1 MAEIGKEL
9 LNAPFPQLVR
19 TLGVGIAEAQ
29 YALDRVSIKIAQLM
43 AGFKVN
49 EDGTLERDETA
60 LIVLREG
67 EAGVSLL
74 ALGFTPTFYQFVET
88 NIELKI
94 AISMKNEQ
102 ETSAES
108 SVGGVAWT
116 PFGVIAAS
124 VNASYSQKYQYE
136 ASGSSEMRTK
146 LVTVPAP
153 AMFESRLKELM
164 NESQISTVQGSLTP
178 PTSVTPPLSH
188 GNEEQQPSH
197 GHEDPIIPEEP
208 EVIS

>member
-1 MAEIGKEL
+1 MINVGREL
-9 LNAPFPQLVR
+9 LNAPFPELVR

-43 AGFKVN
+43 AGFVLN
-49 EDGTLERDETA
+49 DQGNLERDETS
-60 LIVLREG
+60 LIKLRENDP
-67 EAGVSLL
+67 GVSLL

-88 NIELKI
+88 YIELKL
-94 AISMKNEQ
+94 AISMKKEEEIGA
-102 ETSAES
+102 ETS
-108 SVGGVAWT
+108 VRGVAWS

-153 AMFESRLKELM
+153 AMFESRLKQLM
-164 NESQISTVQGSLTP
+164 DEKEIARVQAEMP
-178 PTSVTPPLSH
+178 PPPE
-188 GNEEQQPSH
+188 N
-197 GHEDPIIPEEP
+197 
-208 EVIS
+208 

>member
-1 MAEIGKEL
+1 MIQVGREL
-9 LNAPFPQLVR
+9 LNAPFPELVR

-43 AGFKVN
+43 AGFKLN
-49 EDGTLERDETA
+49 DSGNLERDETS
-60 LIVLREG
+60 LIKLREG
-67 EAGVSLL
+67 DDGVSLL

-88 NIELKI
+88 YIELKL
-94 AISMKNEQ
+94 AISMKTE
-102 ETSAES
+102 EEVSAES
-108 SVGGVAWT
+108 SVKGAAWS

-153 AMFESRLKELM
+153 AMFESRLKQLM
-164 NESQISTVQGSLTP
+164 DETEIARVQAEMP
-178 PTSVTPPLSH
+178 PP
-188 GNEEQQPSH
+188 
-197 GHEDPIIPEEP
+197 PEE
-208 EVIS
+208 EVEG

>member
-1 MAEIGKEL
+1 MINVGREL
-9 LNAPFPQLVR
+9 LNAPFPELVR

-43 AGFKVN
+43 AGFKLN
-49 EDGTLERDETA
+49 DEGNLERDENS
-60 LIVLREG
+60 LIKLRENDP
-67 EAGVSLL
+67 GVSLL

-88 NIELKI
+88 YIELKL
-94 AISMKNEQ
+94 AISMKKE
-102 ETSAES
+102 EEVSAES
-108 SVGGVAWT
+108 SVGGVAWS

-153 AMFESRLKELM
+153 AMFESRLKQLM
-164 NESQISTVQGSLTP
+164 DEKQIETIQS
-178 PTSVTPPLSH
+178 
-188 GNEEQQPSH
+188 EM
-197 GHEDPIIPEEP
+197 PEE
-208 EVIS
+208 ENEI

>member
-1 MAEIGKEL
+1 MADIGKEL

-43 AGFKVN
+43 AGFKMN
-49 EDGTLERDETA
+49 DDGTLERDETA

-67 EAGVSLL
+67 DDGVSLL

-88 NIELKI
+88 YIELKL
-94 AISMKNEQ
+94 AISMKT
-102 ETSAES
+102 ETEASIET

-116 PFGVIAAS
+116 PFGVVAAS

-136 ASGSSEMRTK
+136 ANGSSEMRTK

-153 AMFESRLKELM
+153 AMFESRLKQLM
-164 NESQISTVQGSLTP
+164 DESEIERLQ
-178 PTSVTPPLSH
+178 PTLD
-188 GNEEQQPSH
+188 NEE
-197 GHEDPIIPEEP
+197 EDEE
-208 EVIS
+208 

>member
-67 EAGVSLL
+67 QEGVSLL

-88 NIELKI
+88 YIELKL
-94 AISMKNEQ
+94 AISMKQEQ
-102 ETSAES
+102 ETKAES
-108 SVGGVAWT
+108 SVAGATWS
-116 PFGVIAAS
+116 PIGVIAAS

-146 LVTVPAP
+146 LVTVPSP
-153 AMFESRLKELM
+153 AMFESRLRELM
-164 NESQISTVQGSLTP
+164 NESQIATVQ
-178 PTSVTPPLSH
+178 
-188 GNEEQQPSH
+188 EQLPDNP
-197 GHEDPIIPEEP
+197 EDP